1 MLFPRPDHPTSPPRQ
16 ISYHQKNRQCGK
28 LLERWNATYNWLE
41 CGHPAL
47 VTGLVLEKY
56 PAKSKGWLLAQWVVG
71 LEFEVNL
78 WRTRL
83 TEMS

>member
-1 MLFPRPDHPTSPPRQ
+1 MLSPVPIIQHHRHDKSR
-16 ISYHQKNRQCGK
+16 ITPKNRQYGK

-83 TEMS
+83 TEVS